1 METLETLLNVSKLND
16 YVIRILG
23 QNPGKFT
30 LQGTNTYL
38 IGRHPPFIL
47 VDTGEGRDEFLPL
60 LEATLRQPRTQSTPY
75 SNCLVSDII
84 ITHRHRD
91 HFGGL
96 PSVLELLKRIHM
108 EGNADADLVRPRIH
122 KYPSPPKSE
131 SLSHESDLQS
141 ILSSLPTSTYI
152 PSSAGS
158 PIHDLWESQN
168 FVTSDGTV
176 SLTVLHTPGHT
187 PDSIC
192 LLLRDLTDVDEQPNS
207 LFTADSVLGQGTAVF
222 EDLSTYLESLQRLL
236 SLHEERNVKASFKAV
251 YPGHGPVVA
260 DGPQLIST
268 YIRHRRERE
277 DQIVGVLSRP
287 VATQKGE
294 LVGKLGDTWT
304 IWAIVGEIY
313 KEYPENLWLPA
324 AHGVGLH
331 LRKLERDGRTRCL
344 GGESINQRWTLL
356 PKV

>member
-16 YVIRILG
+16 YVIRVLG

-38 IGRHPPFIL
+38 IGRHPPFVL

-60 LEATLRQPRTQSTPY
+60 LEATLRQRRTQSY
-75 SNCLVSDII
+75 SDCLVSDII

-108 EGNADADLVRPRIH
+108 EGNADADPVRPRIH

-152 PSSAGS
+152 PSPSGS
-158 PIHDLWESQN
+158 PIHDLWESQKL
-168 FVTSDGTV
+168 VTSDGTV

-236 SLHEERNVKASFKAV
+236 SLHEERNVKTSFKAV

-260 DGPQLIST
+260 DGPHLIST

-287 VATQKGE
+287 VVTQKGE
-294 LVGKLGDTWT
+294 LVGEAGDTWT

-344 GGESINQRWTLL
+344 GGEGINQRWTLL